1 MKRYTALSLALLSV
15 VCLTAC
21 NTPDKSVDTAGDAK
35 KTDGKGPDAATNDT
49 KDGQSGAGKPAEK
62 AVMDLPQ
69 VSDAMKVI
77 KAKQQLGDEVIIC
90 YVEGKPITMAT
101 YRRQLKTNMQ
111 KFQDTMAMDPGITR
125 PYLEEAHRRG
135 LTLTADE
142 KAKLLDAAKIAR
154 GNTPEKFKE
163 FLKSGNMT
171 EAQFEKLIM
180 EEALANK
187 MFRTLQEEG
196 LLDSLVDHELFLA
209 EARARGFTQKAFN
222 NYMELK
228 DSEVYPRALKQS
240 GLTPELYRDDI
251 VNNFMVI
258 MIQDKIVNESPVT
271 DDVAKKFFEA
281 NKEKFKHGDRIRLS
295 QIVIAAP
302 EENIGNIEGIK
313 SQIVR
318 VKPDISPTE
327 LDEAIKAKKAELAK
341 KAEDILKRAQKGE
354 DFKLLANENTD
365 DVQARAAK
373 TGGDAGWVETSVL
386 QPAVKQVLE
395 NLKAGEV
402 APKVIPI
409 EVGFVIMKVTERQP
423 AGLFTFADVKDFI
436 KQKLQ
441 EPNAK
446 AALERWVNARRK
458 TAKIELSQAI
468 RSELK
473 DNKSLKSTSAA
484 VPQ

>member
-1 MKRYTALSLALLSV
+1 MKKQTAISLALLSV
-15 VCLTAC
+15 LSLAAC
-21 NTPDKSVDTAGDAK
+21 TKPDKPVDTTDATKPEAKTTGEAGNKDAQGDK
-35 KTDGKGPDAATNDT
+35 AAES
-49 KDGQSGAGKPAEK
+49 QK
-62 AVMDLPQ
+62 AVIDLPQ
-69 VSDAMKVI
+69 VADAMKVI
-77 KAKQQLGDEVIIC
+77 KAKQLGDEVIIC
-90 YVEGKPITMAT
+90 YVEGKPVTMAT

-111 KFQDTMAMDPGITR
+111 KFQDTMAMDPGITK
-125 PYLEEAHRRG
+125 PYLEEARRRG
-135 LTLTADE
+135 MTLTADE
-142 KAKLLDAAKIAR
+142 RSKLLEAAKIAR
-154 GNTPEKFKE
+154 GSTPDKFKE

-171 EAQFEKLIM
+171 ESQFEKLIM

-209 EARARGFTQKAFN
+209 EARARGLTQKAFN
-222 NYMELK
+222 NYMEFK
-228 DSEVYPRALKQS
+228 DSEVYPKALKQS
-240 GLTPELYRDDI
+240 GMSPEIYRDDI

-258 MIQDKIVNESPVT
+258 MVQDKIVNESPVT
-271 DDVAKKFFEA
+271 DDVAKKFFET
-281 NKEKFKHGDRIRLS
+281 NKDKFKHGERIRMS
-295 QIVIAAP
+295 QIIIAAP

-341 KAEDILKRAQKGE
+341 KAEEILKRAQKGE

-373 TGGDAGWVETSVL
+373 TGGDAGWVETSML
-386 QPAVKQVLE
+386 QPEIKQVLD
-395 NLKAGEV
+395 NLKAGQV

-409 EVGFVIMKVTERQP
+409 EIGYVIMKVTERQP

-446 AALERWVNARRK
+446 AALERWLNARRK
-458 TAKIELSQAI
+458 TAKIELSQAM

-473 DNKSLKSTSAA
+473 DAKLLKSTSTAIS
-484 VPQ
+484 Q

>member
-1 MKRYTALSLALLSV
+1 
-15 VCLTAC
+15 
-21 NTPDKSVDTAGDAK
+21 
-35 KTDGKGPDAATNDT
+35 
-49 KDGQSGAGKPAEK
+49 
-62 AVMDLPQ
+62 
-69 VSDAMKVI
+69 MKVI
-77 KAKQQLGDEVIIC
+77 KAKQLGDEVIIC
-90 YVEGKPITMAT
+90 YVEGKPVTMAT

-111 KFQDTMAMDPGITR
+111 KFQDTMAMDPGITK
-125 PYLEEAHRRG
+125 PYLEEARRRG

-142 KAKLLDAAKIAR
+142 RSKLLEAAKIAR
-154 GNTPEKFKE
+154 GSTPDKFKE

-171 EAQFEKLIM
+171 ESQFEKLIM

-209 EARARGFTQKAFN
+209 EARARGLTQKAFN
-222 NYMELK
+222 NYMEFK
-228 DSEVYPRALKQS
+228 DSEVYPKALKQS
-240 GLTPELYRDDI
+240 GMSPEIYRDDI

-258 MIQDKIVNESPVT
+258 MVQDKIVNESPVT
-271 DDVAKKFFEA
+271 DDVAKKFFET
-281 NKEKFKHGDRIRLS
+281 NKDKFKHGERIRMS
-295 QIVIAAP
+295 QIIIAAP

-341 KAEDILKRAQKGE
+341 KAEEILKRAQKGE

-373 TGGDAGWVETSVL
+373 TGGDAGWVETSML
-386 QPAVKQVLE
+386 QPEIKQVLD
-395 NLKAGEV
+395 NLKAGQV

-409 EVGFVIMKVTERQP
+409 EIGYVIMKVTERQP

-446 AALERWVNARRK
+446 AALERWLNARRK
-458 TAKIELSQAI
+458 TAKIELSQAM

-473 DNKSLKSTSAA
+473 DAKLLKSTSTAIS
-484 VPQ
+484 Q

>member
-1 MKRYTALSLALLSV
+1 MKKQTAISLALLSAL
-15 VCLTAC
+15 CLAAC
-21 NTPDKSVDTAGDAK
+21 TNPDKPADTADAT
-35 KTDGKGPDAATNDT
+35 KTDGKTTDDTGAKDPQAAKT
-49 KDGQSGAGKPAEK
+49 AEAQK

-69 VSDAMKVI
+69 VADAMKVI
-77 KAKQQLGDEVIIC
+77 KAKQLGDEVIIC
-90 YVEGKPITMAT
+90 YVEGKPLTMGT
-101 YRRQLKTNMQ
+101 YRRQLKTNLQ
-111 KFQDTMAMDPGITR
+111 KFQDTMAMDPGITK
-125 PYLEEAHRRG
+125 PYLEEARRRG
-135 LTLTADE
+135 LTLTPDE
-142 KAKLLDAAKIAR
+142 RAKLLEAAKIAR
-154 GNTPEKFKE
+154 GSTPDKFKE

-180 EEALANK
+180 DEALANK

-209 EARARGFTQKAFN
+209 EARARGLTQKAFN

-228 DSEVYPRALKQS
+228 DSEVYPKALKQS
-240 GLTPELYRDDI
+240 GMSPELYRDDI

-258 MIQDKIVNESPVT
+258 MVQDKIVNESPVT
-271 DDVAKKFFEA
+271 DDVAKKFFET
-281 NKEKFKHGDRIRLS
+281 NKDKFKHGERIRMS
-295 QIVIAAP
+295 QIIIAAP

-327 LDEAIKAKKAELAK
+327 LDEAIKAKKAELGK

-373 TGGDAGWVETSVL
+373 TGGDAGWVETSML
-386 QPAVKQVLE
+386 QPAIKQVLD

-409 EVGFVIMKVTERQP
+409 EIGYVIMKVTDRQP
-423 AGLFTFADVKDFI
+423 AGLFTYADVKDFI

-446 AALERWVNARRK
+446 AALERWLNARRK
-458 TAKIELSQAI
+458 TAKIELSQAM

-473 DNKSLKSTSAA
+473 DGKLLKSTSAGIS
-484 VPQ
+484 Q

>member
-1 MKRYTALSLALLSV
+1 MS
-15 VCLTAC
+15 
-21 NTPDKSVDTAGDAK
+21 
-35 KTDGKGPDAATNDT
+35 
-49 KDGQSGAGKPAEK
+49 
-62 AVMDLPQ
+62 
-69 VSDAMKVI
+69 
-77 KAKQQLGDEVIIC
+77 
-90 YVEGKPITMAT
+90 
-101 YRRQLKTNMQ
+101 
-111 KFQDTMAMDPGITR
+111 
-125 PYLEEAHRRG
+125 
-135 LTLTADE
+135 
-142 KAKLLDAAKIAR
+142 
-154 GNTPEKFKE
+154 
-163 FLKSGNMT
+163 

-180 EEALANK
+180 DEALANK

-228 DSEVYPRALKQS
+228 ESEVYPRALKQS
-240 GLTPELYRDDI
+240 GMSPEIYRDDI

-258 MIQDKIVNESPVT
+258 MVQDKIVNESPVT

-281 NKEKFKHGDRIRLS
+281 NKDKFKHGERIRMS
-295 QIVIAAP
+295 QIIIAAP
-302 EENIGNIEGIK
+302 EENIGNLEGIK

-318 VKPDISPTE
+318 VKPDITPSE

-365 DVQARAAK
+365 DVQARAGK
-373 TGGDAGWVETSVL
+373 TGGDAGWVELSML

-409 EVGFVIMKVTERQP
+409 EVGYVIMKVTERQP
-423 AGLFTFADVKDFI
+423 EGLFTFAEVKDFI

-458 TAKIELSQAI
+458 TAKIELSQAM

-473 DNKSLKSTSAA
+473 DNKLLKSTSVA

>member
-1 MKRYTALSLALLSV
+1 MKKQTAISLALLSV
-15 VCLTAC
+15 LSLAAC
-21 NTPDKSVDTAGDAK
+21 TKPDKPVDTTDATKPEAKTTGEAGNKDSQGS
-35 KTDGKGPDAATNDT
+35 KT
-49 KDGQSGAGKPAEK
+49 AESQK
-62 AVMDLPQ
+62 AVIDLPQ
-69 VSDAMKVI
+69 VADAMKVI
-77 KAKQQLGDEVIIC
+77 KAKQLGDEVIIC
-90 YVEGKPITMAT
+90 YVEGKPVTMAN

-111 KFQDTMAMDPGITR
+111 KFQDTMAMDPGITK
-125 PYLEEAHRRG
+125 PYLEEARRRG
-135 LTLTADE
+135 LTLTAAE
-142 KAKLLDAAKIAR
+142 RAQLLEAAKVAR
-154 GNTPEKFKE
+154 GSTPDKFKE

-171 EAQFEKLIM
+171 ESQFEKLIM

-209 EARARGFTQKAFN
+209 EARARGLTQKAFN
-222 NYMELK
+222 NYMEFK
-228 DSEVYPRALKQS
+228 DSEVYPKALKQS
-240 GLTPELYRDDI
+240 GMSPEIYRDDI

-258 MIQDKIVNESPVT
+258 MVQDKIVNESPVT
-271 DDVAKKFFEA
+271 DDVAKKFFET
-281 NKEKFKHGDRIRLS
+281 NKDKFKHGERIRMS
-295 QIVIAAP
+295 QIIIAAP

-341 KAEDILKRAQKGE
+341 KAEEILKRAQKGE

-373 TGGDAGWVETSVL
+373 TGGDAGWVETSML
-386 QPAVKQVLE
+386 QPEIKQVLDS
-395 NLKAGEV
+395 LKAGQV

-409 EVGFVIMKVTERQP
+409 EIGYVIMKVTERQP
-423 AGLFTFADVKDFI
+423 AGLFTYADVKDFI

-446 AALERWVNARRK
+446 AALERWLNARRK
-458 TAKIELSQAI
+458 TAKIELSQAM

-473 DNKSLKSTSAA
+473 DAKLLKSTNTAIS
-484 VPQ
+484 Q